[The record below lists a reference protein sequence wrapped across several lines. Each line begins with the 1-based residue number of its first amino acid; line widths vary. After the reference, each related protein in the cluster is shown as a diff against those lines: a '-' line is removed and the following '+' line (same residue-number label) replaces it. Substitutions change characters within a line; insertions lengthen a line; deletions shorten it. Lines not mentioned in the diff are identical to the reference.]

1 MTLAALVDASGYS
14 TAIQQKYQGMLVT
27 ETKLDIGGS
36 ALPPGQY
43 GFGFTAD
50 GKFVVMD
57 VANNEVL
64 NTTSQTDAG
73 TEAPRAFEIGGR
85 GRRLQAVRRQKVGS
99 NQNGVAAVGVSLLGR
114 KLKAKSLRA
123 KSSLVRQRLKRSHEC
138 RNPRALAQLR

>member
-1 MTLAALVDASGYS
+1 
-14 TAIQQKYQGMLVT
+14 MLVS

-64 NTTSQTDAG
+64 NTGSQTDAELKHPVPLKLVEDG
-73 TEAPRAFEIGGR
+73 ASYKLYAGKKWVAIKTE
-85 GRRLQAVRRQKVGS
+85 
-99 NQNGVAAVGVSLLGR
+99 
-114 KLKAKSLRA
+114 
-123 KSSLVRQRLKRSHEC
+123 
-138 RNPRALAQLR
+138 